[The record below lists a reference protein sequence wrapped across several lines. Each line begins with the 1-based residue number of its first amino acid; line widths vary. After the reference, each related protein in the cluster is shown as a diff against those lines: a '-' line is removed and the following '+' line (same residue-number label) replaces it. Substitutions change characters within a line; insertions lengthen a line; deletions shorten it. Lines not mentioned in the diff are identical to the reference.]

1 MWRWYFFHLVLP
13 QKKLRWTSSPQT
25 ANFKCMKTLG
35 TPCIAPNSC
44 LYNLTRNFAA
54 KKLLMCDLKSNWLD
68 SIWNVANTTSLESLS
83 YTKILGCWP
92 WRLRIRRFEFG
103 LFTIIPLQSCFR
115 FIYSCHSCFISKAFC
130 CIVQSVFLGIV
141 SFVCSNIFNYP
152 STRLSFRYHL
162 DKCISWFQNCNCNMI
177 LW

>member
-1 MWRWYFFHLVLP
+1 
-13 QKKLRWTSSPQT
+13 
-25 ANFKCMKTLG
+25 MKTLG
-35 TPCIAPNSC
+35 TPCRAPNSC

-103 LFTIIPLQSCFR
+103 LFKIISLQCCFM